1 MPDHHF
7 VTHQHRQTRAVLDQ
21 LARTAGHV
29 TSIRKMVEDGRD
41 CPDVLIQLA
50 AVRASIDRAARIV
63 LEDHI
68 ESCLRGAA
76 SNGSADDEWDRLKTA
91 LDRFIR

>member
-1 MPDHHF
+1 MDEGHQAA
-7 VTHQHRQTRAVLDQ
+7 HQHAQTKTVLDQ
-21 LARTAGHV
+21 LSRTAGHV
-29 TSIRKMVEDGRD
+29 LSIRRMVEEGRD

-50 AVRASIDRAARIV
+50 AVRAAIDRASKIV

-76 SNGSADDEWDRLKTA
+76 SNGLADDEWVRLKEA

>member
-1 MPDHHF
+1 MDEHF
-7 VTHQHRQTRAVLDQ
+7 TTHQHRQTKAVLDQ

-29 TSIRKMVEDGRD
+29 TSIRRMVEDGRD

-50 AVRASIDRAARIV
+50 AVRAAIDRTARIV

-76 SNGSADDEWDRLKTA
+76 SNGTADEEWDRLKVA

>member
-1 MPDHHF
+1 MSSSHQQTKA
-7 VTHQHRQTRAVLDQ
+7 VTDQ

-29 TSIRKMVEDGRD
+29 SSIKRMVEEGRP

-50 AVRASIDRAARIV
+50 AVRAAINRVSRMV

-68 ESCLRGAA
+68 ESCVIGAA
-76 SNGSADDEWDRLKTA
+76 NGHVEEEWARLKEA
-91 LDRFIR
+91 LDRFVPA